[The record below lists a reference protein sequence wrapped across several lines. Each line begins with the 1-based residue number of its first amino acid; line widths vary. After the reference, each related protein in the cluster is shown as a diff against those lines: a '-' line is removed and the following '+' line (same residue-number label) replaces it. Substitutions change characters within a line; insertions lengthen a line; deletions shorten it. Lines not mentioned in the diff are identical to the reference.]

1 MMLSTIHRWTDD
13 YNDYMAT
20 PDQHPTYHT
29 IPQVFFVFC
38 TLYLFGLFTQCF
50 TYKYIFEQTWCPNMR
65 GAKFC
70 FKFAFLKVFTLNF
83 TFSTLS

>member
-29 IPQVFFVFC
+29 IPQVFLSFVLC
-38 TLYLFGLFTQCF
+38 ICLGCLPSVSRKSGK
-50 TYKYIFEQTWCPNMR
+50 KYN
-65 GAKFC
+65 
-70 FKFAFLKVFTLNF
+70 TLN
-83 TFSTLS
+83 TQNWEI